1 MKIYQITQAK
11 SYNHHQNI
19 HRSNSVN
26 TLASKPYQNAYSCS
40 FKGFEDFKTSL
51 KNGSQNIKNKMQ
63 EKFGEFWENRGVP
76 IYEKLVK
83 KSIKS
88 TKPQKVQK
96 EIVPAVKKA
105 ADSII
110 PLPNFSM
117 DYDKVLA
124 DLKNIKTIDSKWVKE
139 NTPVLKAFFGYKNA
153 DMEEHFFKIQAAE
166 INRNRN
172 LCIQSVKDMQAAEK
186 AEYIKAIWDEFL
198 DVNPPFKPMNKE
210 KNLLGLKALQ
220 NYGTREDMLK
230 LSRRYQLSEDSD
242 IMKEYA
248 KLVGKVGRVDDCL
261 KVLPYATTNSFKT
274 YNEDA
279 MAEIM
284 KTLKKLM
291 VDDSKP
297 NYWIN
302 FEYAQY
308 VQIERLTNHQNK
320 IISENAKVITQ
331 RLIEDNPWILE

>member
-63 EKFGEFWENRGVP
+63 EKFGEFWEKRGEP
-76 IYEKLVK
+76 IYEKFVK

-88 TKPQKVQK
+88 TKPQKAQK

-139 NTPVLKAFFGYKNA
+139 NTPVLKAAFGYKNA

-186 AEYIKAIWDEFL
+186 AEYIKSIWDEFL

-230 LSRRYQLSEDSD
+230 LNDEYQLSKDSD

-248 KLVGKVGRVDDCL
+248 KLVGKVGKDIDCL
-261 KVLPYATTNSFKT
+261 PILSKIGRKDVS
-274 YNEDA
+274 YNESTL
-279 MAEIM
+279 AEM
-284 KTLKKLM
+284 LKTLKILM
-291 VDDSKP
+291 VDKSAPK
-297 NYWIN
+297 YWIN
-302 FEYAQY
+302 FEYSKY
-308 VQIERLTNHQNK
+308 TKLEKLTKHSNK
-320 IISENAKVITQ
+320 DIAENAKAITQ

>member
-1 MKIYQITQAK
+1 MFCTLGGRSMTI
-11 SYNHHQNI
+11 SPLS
-19 HRSNSVN
+19 SNSAFN
-26 TLASKPYQNAYSCS
+26 
-40 FKGFEDFKTSL
+40 
-51 KNGSQNIKNKMQ
+51 
-63 EKFGEFWENRGVP
+63 
-76 IYEKLVK
+76 
-83 KSIKS
+83 
-88 TKPQKVQK
+88 
-96 EIVPAVKKA
+96 
-105 ADSII
+105 II
-110 PLPNFSM
+110 PPSATEWVRPTT
-117 DYDKVLA
+117 DTVLGA
-124 DLKNIKTIDSKWVKE
+124 QKLE
-139 NTPVLKAFFGYKNA
+139 
-153 DMEEHFFKIQAAE
+153 AAE
-166 INRNRN
+166 RAKQNQKKYIKAGIAGSAALVILAAAIAKRNTIAKFFQKLFKNN
-172 LCIQSVKDMQAAEK
+172 LTKETREISAAQQKTKIKLPEPKFTAGENNPEQLAKEK
-186 AEYIKAIWDEFL
+186 AEYIKSIWDEFL

-230 LSRRYQLSEDSD
+230 LNRRYQLSEDSD
-242 IMKEYA
+242 IMKEYV

-308 VQIERLTNHQNK
+308 VQIERLTNHPNK
-320 IISENAKVITQ
+320 IISENAKAITQ

>member
-1 MKIYQITQAK
+1 MEILPITPNNPAK
-11 SYNHHQNI
+11 VSAQN
-19 HRSNSVN
+19 NS
-26 TLASKPYQNAYSCS
+26 
-40 FKGFEDFKTSL
+40 
-51 KNGSQNIKNKMQ
+51 
-63 EKFGEFWENRGVP
+63 
-76 IYEKLVK
+76 
-83 KSIKS
+83 
-88 TKPQKVQK
+88 
-96 EIVPAVKKA
+96 A
-105 ADSII
+105 A
-110 PLPNFSM
+110 
-117 DYDKVLA
+117 
-124 DLKNIKTIDSKWVKE
+124 KTIKDKILQKPLQTAVVGGSSLLILAAAIAKRNTIAKFLKKLFKNNLTKE
-139 NTPVLKAFFGYKNA
+139 TREISAAQQKT
-153 DMEEHFFKIQAAE
+153 KIKLPEPKFTAGENNPEQLA
-166 INRNRN
+166 
-172 LCIQSVKDMQAAEK
+172 KEK